1 MKYFILLAFLFL
13 LPCGG
18 GGGSTSSVQ
27 PQAAPQPAPVSSS
40 SGSSSGA
47 SSSTNTSTS
56 STQTTNYKLV
66 ITGLNLSSADDIA
79 QLKLGEQTTSTSSE
93 LTQFFAIKY
102 LILA

>member
-1 MKYFILLAFLFL
+1 MKYFIITSILVLFS
-13 LPCGG
+13 CGG

-27 PQAAPQPAPVSSS
+27 PQPAAQPAPVPSS
-40 SGSSSGA
+40 SGSSSN
-47 SSSTNTSTS
+47 SSTSDTSAS

-66 ITGLNLSSADDIA
+66 MTGLNLSSADDIA